1 MSRFRRELNDEQF
14 RAVSTIEGPLLV
26 LAGAGT
32 GKTRVITYRIAN
44 LLDSGVDPGDVLA
57 VTFTNKAAREM
68 RERVRSLLGKNPR
81 RLTLCTFH
89 ALGVRIL
96 RSDAERFGLRANF
109 SIYDTSD
116 QQSLLRSILRDIR
129 GALTSS
135 DIHAVRTAISLAKN
149 RFAEPGD
156 LLDEAADDQELLVA
170 RAYSRYDEHLQAL
183 NAVDFDDLIRLPV
196 RGIAA
201 SEELA
206 ARYRSRFRHV
216 MVDEYQDTNGSQ
228 YRFIRA
234 LIGAERNICVVGD
247 DDQSIYG
254 FRGADMDKIL
264 KFERDFPGATV
275 IKLEENYRS
284 TASILDLANAVI
296 AENGE
301 RHPKALR
308 SRLGPGDPVEYLGCK
323 DDEAEVSFVVNQ
335 IQELHQRESLPY
347 EDMAVLMRS
356 AFQARVFEEK
366 LRLRNVPYT
375 LVGGQ
380 SYFDRRE
387 IRDTLAYWSV
397 AYNPAD
403 DVSLLRI
410 INSPKRGI
418 GPSTIRKLD
427 ELARQ
432 RGSSLFDAL
441 EAAALGEGAFSSP
454 VRKTIEG
461 LAGALRRGH
470 DGLRSVDPAGACRA
484 LLDDICYRESLPEIY
499 PDPLTCKSR
508 WAAIDD
514 LLQSLADWQ
523 ADNPAEPFGSYME
536 ALLLRTRD
544 DDDDGERR
552 GVSLMTL
559 HSAKGL
565 ECLAVFLVGLEE
577 DILPHRKS
585 IEQGDRAIEEERR
598 LLYVGITRARRRLFL
613 TGAQLRTVHGAEK
626 PRLPSRFLAEVEDR
640 ELYVQNTYNPDAM
653 VSEEKAQMFLEQYR
667 SAVRE
672 KESQN
677 GAKKSES
684 ESESEF
690 RSRISDL

>member
-156 LLDEAADDQELLVA
+156 LLDEAADDHELLVA
-170 RAYSRYDEHLQAL
+170 RAYARYDEHLQAL

-228 YRFIRA
+228 YRFTRA

-335 IQELHQRESLPY
+335 IQELHQRERLRY

-418 GPSTIRKLD
+418 GPTTIRKLD

-484 LLDDICYRESLPEIY
+484 LLDDICYRESLPAIY

-514 LLQSLADWQ
+514 LLQSLANWQ
-523 ADNPAEPFGSYME
+523 ANNPAEPFGSYME

-565 ECLAVFLVGLEE
+565 EFLAVFLVGLEE

-640 ELYVQNTYNPDAM
+640 ELYVQNSYNPDAM
-653 VSEEKAQMFLEQYR
+653 VSEERAQMFLEQYR

-672 KESQN
+672 KDSQN
-677 GAKKSES
+677 
-684 ESESEF
+684 
-690 RSRISDL
+690 

>member
-1 MSRFRRELNDEQF
+1 MSHSGRSLAELEGI
-14 RAVSTIEGPLLV
+14 IERGLTTFVEVGLALLE
-26 LAGAGT
+26 
-32 GKTRVITYRIAN
+32 IM
-44 LLDSGVDPGDVLA
+44 
-57 VTFTNKAAREM
+57 TFTNKAAREM

-156 LLDEAADDQELLVA
+156 LLDEAADDHELLVA

-335 IQELHQRESLPY
+335 IQELHQRERLRY

-565 ECLAVFLVGLEE
+565 EFLAVFLVGLEE